1 MEDGLDLDPA
11 HADPDRCRHI
21 RMEERNQ
28 AMSTRRFEIRKQ
40 GFEGIQIFSN
50 EIYEVAGKMIKAG
63 VSLNT
68 VLKDLDFN
76 FRAVKDLVIKDA
88 IENHKA
94 RIVETDPEEEGA
106 R

>member
-1 MEDGLDLDPA
+1 MD
-11 HADPDRCRHI
+11 
-21 RMEERNQ
+21 
-28 AMSTRRFEIRKQ
+28 
-40 GFEGIQIFSN
+40 
-50 EIYEVAGKMIKAG
+50 
-63 VSLNT
+63 T